1 MEDDLNTARAQGAIF
16 DMVREANTAADQG
29 ELKQDDKAPLLAA
42 LQQFD
47 EIFAV
52 IKDDDAEKI
61 ARATEWA
68 KAHGKL
74 EGSALSTA
82 TISDAEVERLVA
94 ERNAAKKARDFAKS
108 DAIRKQL
115 TDAGIVVED
124 TKDGIRWKRK

>member
-1 MEDDLNTARAQGAIF
+1 
-16 DMVREANTAADQG
+16 
-29 ELKQDDKAPLLAA
+29 LLAA
-42 LQQFD
+42 LDQFD

-68 KAHGKL
+68 KAHGLL
-74 EGSALSTA
+74 EGSQLPASV
-82 TISDAEVERLVA
+82 ISDKEVDDLIA
-94 ERNAAKKARDFAKS
+94 ERTNAKKSRDFARA

-115 TDAGIVVED
+115 TEAGIAVED